1 MTMFPLTKSLAL
13 SKRGH
18 ELIPAAAHTYS
29 KGDDQFP
36 ENSPRF
42 IERGNGCHVW
52 DVDGNEFIDWGMGL
66 RSVILGH
73 AYPRVIA
80 AAKNELD
87 KGSNFTRPS
96 PLEVELAELLHGLIP
111 SAEMVKFGKNGSDVT
126 SAAVRLARAHTKRDI
141 IVYCKDHPFFS
152 VNDWFI
158 GTTAVSAGV
167 PKAVSDLSIYF
178 RYNDLESLK
187 KLFDQNQDRIAG
199 VIMEAATSEEPK
211 PGFLEGV
218 KKLCHQHGAVLIFD
232 EMITGFRWHL
242 KGAQTLYGVTPDL
255 SCFGKGLGNGFS
267 VSALCGKKEIM
278 ERGGLLHSKERVFL
292 LSQTH
297 GGETH
302 ALAAAIATVRE
313 VQEKDVIA
321 HVWKMGRLLKEG
333 FNQRAAEHRIS
344 DHCSMTGYDCS
355 PVMTLKDL
363 HGDQPLTLRTLF
375 LQEMINKKI
384 IIPYIAPSFSHTEK
398 EIDATLAAVDD
409 ALRTC
414 AAALAEKNVRA
425 NVKGAICKPV
435 FRTFN

>member
-1 MTMFPLTKSLAL
+1 MFPLTNSLAL

-42 IERGNGCHVW
+42 IERGTGCHVW

-73 AYPRVIA
+73 AYPCVVA
-80 AAKNELD
+80 AVKNELD

-96 PLEVELAELLHGLIP
+96 PLEIELAELLHGLIP

-126 SAAVRLARAHTKRDI
+126 SAAVRLARAHTKRDK

-158 GTTAVSAGV
+158 GTTSVSAGV

-187 KLFDQNQDRIAG
+187 RLFEQNPDSIAG
-199 VIMEAATSEEPK
+199 VIMEVATSEEPK

-278 ERGGLLHSKERVFL
+278 ERGGLLHTKERVFL

-313 VQEKDVIA
+313 MQEKDVIA
-321 HVWKMGRLLKEG
+321 HLWKMGRLLKGG
-333 FNQRAAEHRIS
+333 FNQRADEHRIA
-344 DHCSMTGYDCS
+344 DHCSMGGYDCS
-355 PVMTLKDL
+355 PVLTLKDL
-363 HGDQPLTLRTLF
+363 PGDQPLTLRTLF
-375 LQEMINKKI
+375 LQEMINKQI
-384 IIPYIAPSFSHTEK
+384 IIPYIALSFSHTEK
-398 EIDATLAAVDD
+398 EIEATLAAVDD
-409 ALRTC
+409 TLRIC

-425 NVKGAICKPV
+425 RVNGAICKPV
-435 FRTFN
+435 FRTYN